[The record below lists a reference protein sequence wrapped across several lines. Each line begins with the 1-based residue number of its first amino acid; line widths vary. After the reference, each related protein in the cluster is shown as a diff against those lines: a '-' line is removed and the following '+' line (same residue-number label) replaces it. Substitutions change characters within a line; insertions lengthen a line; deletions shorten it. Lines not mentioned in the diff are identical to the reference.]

1 MQYTPAE
8 RPVADTRAAS
18 GLTTRTKLIVIGLLA
33 AAAFGYFGFVA
44 FQSATAYYLTVDEVV
59 ERGPE
64 GVPASLQV
72 KGTLVPDTF
81 SRAGADGEPTTVAVF
96 ALEENGAQ
104 LDATYQGALPD
115 LFFNPHSEIVLS
127 GTYRADGVFD
137 AERILVKCPSK
148 YQSLEGDAPPD
159 YVAPAA

>member
-8 RPVADTRAAS
+8 QSLAGARAAS
-18 GLTTRTKLIVIGLLA
+18 GGLTTRTKLIVVGLLA

-59 ERGPE
+59 ARGPD

-72 KGTLVPDTF
+72 KGRLLPDTF
-81 SRAGADGEPTTVAVF
+81 TRAGADGEPSTVAVF
-96 ALEENGAQ
+96 VLEENGAQ
-104 LDATYQGALPD
+104 LDATYEGALPD

-127 GTYRADGVFD
+127 GAYRADGVFD
-137 AERILVKCPSK
+137 AERVLVKCPSK
-148 YQSLEGDAPPD
+148 YQSLEEEPPPD
-159 YVAPAA
+159 YGATT